1 MVMDRMSECPQSLAE
16 DSLRA
21 ARLMGNVASLCRRLS
36 VGCGPMVVAVS
47 GGPDSVALARTL
59 KKLQASLG
67 LEPLILAHLNHQL
80 RGEESDGDE
89 LFVSELATALGKLG
103 DGQVRLAIH
112 RVDMRSQARRMKDN
126 LEKVARQVRYDW
138 LAEVAQ
144 KVGARWIATGHTAN
158 DQAETIL
165 HRLLR
170 GSGLKGLRG
179 IAENRPLAHGLR
191 LIRPLLTVPRAEV
204 MSYLQAEEQS
214 FRHDSSNFDRRLTRN
229 RIRHE
234 LLPYLE
240 KGYNGNIVSV
250 LCRLAKQAE
259 EAYFRVKLNAKSL
272 LEAAERPRAGR
283 ALIFD
288 RQPLSQASRAL
299 VREMFR
305 LAWERE
311 GWPLARMGF
320 AEWDRLAAVALEE
333 VPAVD
338 LPGGIRAVC
347 RDRVV
352 QLGPP

>member
-1 MVMDRMSECPQSLAE
+1 MVMDHMSECPPSLAKH
-16 DSLRA
+16 SCPA
-21 ARLMGNVASLCRRLS
+21 AAEGLIEKVQSAFRRLG
-36 VGCGPMVVAVS
+36 VEFGPMVVAVS
-47 GGPDSVALARTL
+47 GGPDSVALARAL

-67 LEPLILAHLNHQL
+67 SEPLILAHLNHQL

-144 KVGARWIATGHTAN
+144 KVGACWIATGHTAN

-170 GSGLKGLRG
+170 GAGLKGLRG

-191 LIRPLLTVPRAEV
+191 LIRPLLDVPRSEV
-204 MSYLQAEEQS
+204 MDYLQAEGQS

-234 LLPYLE
+234 LL
-240 KGYNGNIVSV
+240 
-250 LCRLAKQAE
+250 
-259 EAYFRVKLNAKSL
+259 
-272 LEAAERPRAGR
+272 
-283 ALIFD
+283 
-288 RQPLSQASRAL
+288 
-299 VREMFR
+299 
-305 LAWERE
+305 
-311 GWPLARMGF
+311 
-320 AEWDRLAAVALEE
+320 
-333 VPAVD
+333 
-338 LPGGIRAVC
+338 
-347 RDRVV
+347 
-352 QLGPP
+352 

>member
-1 MVMDRMSECPQSLAE
+1 
-16 DSLRA
+16 
-21 ARLMGNVASLCRRLS
+21 
-36 VGCGPMVVAVS
+36 MVVAVS
-47 GGPDSVALARTL
+47 GGPDSVALARAL
-59 KKLQASLG
+59 KKLQASLS

-89 LFVSELATALGKLG
+89 LFVTELANALGKLG

-126 LEKVARQVRYDW
+126 LEKVARQARYDW
-138 LAEVAQ
+138 LAQVAREA
-144 KVGARWIATGHTAN
+144 GARWIATGHTAN

-170 GSGLKGLRG
+170 GAGLKGLRG
-179 IAENRPLAHGLR
+179 IAENRPLAQGLR
-191 LIRPLLTVPRAEV
+191 VFRPMLDVTRSEV
-204 MSYLQAEEQS
+204 MKYLQTEGQS

-240 KGYNGNIVSV
+240 KGYNGNIVAV

-259 EAYFRVKLNAKSL
+259 EAYLRVKLNAKSL
-272 LEAAERPRAGR
+272 LEAAERPRAGGL
-283 ALIFD
+283 LIFN

-320 AEWDRLAAVALEE
+320 AEWDRLAAVAFGE

-338 LPGGIRAVC
+338 LPGRIRAVC

-352 QLGPP
+352 QVGPR